1 MCVMRRLFLIFT
13 ITILLGACSSSIVY
27 NNADFLVKWWVSKY
41 IDFNPQQQ
49 PVVENTIDA
58 WLSWHRQ
65 SEIPR
70 YQQQL
75 NTLKTAVATKQFSRP
90 QLEQQFTETLTHI
103 ERIRQRIAPDVAAIG
118 VTLDIDQLSQLFAT
132 INHERKERAEDFVKR
147 QKKQPSRAERMMES
161 MEEYIGPMSQSQAQI
176 VESYVSQ
183 LNATYS
189 LWQEYGDVSNQTAR
203 KILLSAGFDELAQ
216 QRLADFIV
224 NQETL
229 QPRALQAASEANKA
243 LYIDMLW
250 AIFPTL
256 SPRQRDELI
265 AKIDEYLTLLQS
277 IS

>member
-13 ITILLGACSSSIVY
+13 ITMLLGACSSSIVY

-41 IDFNPQQQ
+41 IDFTPQQQ

-75 NTLKTAVATKQFSRP
+75 NTLKTAVATKQLSRP
-90 QLEQQFTETLTHI
+90 QLAQQFTETLTHI

-118 VTLDIDQLSQLFAT
+118 VTLDIEQLSQLFAT
-132 INHERKERAEDFVKR
+132 INHERKERAEEFIKR

-161 MEEYIGPMSQSQAQI
+161 MEEYIGPMSQSQAHI

-203 KILLSAGFDELAQ
+203 KILLSVGFDELAQ

-229 QPRALQAASEANKA
+229 QPPALQAASEANKA

>member
-1 MCVMRRLFLIFT
+1 MRRLFFIFT
-13 ITILLGACSSSIVY
+13 ITILLSACSSSIVY
-27 NNADFLVKWWVSKY
+27 NNADFLVKWWASKY
-41 IDFNPQQQ
+41 IDFNDQQQ
-49 PVVENTIDA
+49 PVVESTIDE

-75 NTLKTAVATKQFSRP
+75 NTLKTAVTTQQFSRE
-90 QLEQQFTETLTHI
+90 QLAQQLDEAQTHI
-103 ERIRQRIAPDVAAIG
+103 ERIRQRVAPDVAAIG
-118 VTLDIDQLSQLFAT
+118 VTLNVDQLSQLFAT
-132 INHERKERAEDFVKR
+132 INHERKERAEEFVAR
-147 QKKQPSRAERMMES
+147 QKKQPSRAERIMES
-161 MEEYIGPMSQSQAQI
+161 MEEYIGPMSQSQAEI
-176 VESYVSQ
+176 VESYVAQ
-183 LNATYS
+183 LNSTYS

-216 QRLADFIV
+216 QRLADFII

-229 QPRALQAASEANKA
+229 QPPALQKASEANKA

-256 SPRQRDELI
+256 STQQRDELI
-265 AKIDEYLTLLQS
+265 EKIDEYLTLLQS